1 MSNILARHAE
11 SAFWMARYMERAENL
26 ARILDVNETFA
37 RDSTGAPDWLPI
49 VQLQADDEI
58 FFETHPEA
66 TAEAVVGFYVLDRDN
81 ANSIASSV
89 YMAREN
95 ARALRHLLSTEMWT
109 HLNVFHNR
117 LDALTAADIAL
128 PKLSSLC
135 STIKL
140 DCQLHTGIT
149 EGTLHR
155 DEHWYF
161 YQIGKYLERADQ
173 TTRLLDIK
181 YHTLLP
187 SPDAVGT
194 PVDVSQWNAL
204 LRSVAAYHAF
214 RRIHP
219 YGMQPSAVA
228 GFLLF
233 NPDFPR
239 SVQVC
244 LGQVHEL
251 VIGLGPVLGVRIPPS
266 LMTAVENLHAIA
278 ASGTIER
285 VLVRGLH
292 EHLDDVQLL
301 IIDVAAALGRTF
313 FGHRDGAST
322 ATKPAA

>member
-26 ARILDVNETFA
+26 ARLLDVNETFA
-37 RDSTGAPDWLPI
+37 RDSSGAPDWLPI
-49 VQLQADDEI
+49 VQLQADEDV
-58 FFETHPEA
+58 FFKSHAKA
-66 TAEAVVGFYVLDRDN
+66 TAAAVLGFYVLDRDN
-81 ANSIASSV
+81 PNSIVSSV
-89 YMAREN
+89 YSAREN
-95 ARALRHLLSTEMWT
+95 ARALRHLISTEMWT
-109 HLNVFHNR
+109 HLNVFYNR
-117 LDALTAADIAL
+117 LAALTPNDVAVS
-128 PKLSSLC
+128 KLSSLC
-135 STIKL
+135 TTIKL

-149 EGTLHR
+149 EGTFHR
-155 DEHWYF
+155 DQYWYF

-187 SPDAVGT
+187 SPNDVGT
-194 PVDVSQWNAL
+194 PVDVSQWNTL
-204 LRSVAAYHAF
+204 LRSAAAYHAF

-228 GFLLF
+228 AFLLF

-251 VIGLGPVLGVRIPPS
+251 VIGLGPVLGVRIAAS
-266 LMTAVENLHAIA
+266 LMTAVENLHSVA
-278 ASGTIER
+278 ASGHIDR
-285 VLVRGLH
+285 VLFRGLH

-301 IIDVAAALGRTF
+301 IIDLAAALGRAF
-313 FGHRDGAST
+313 FGHRDAPS
-322 ATKPAA
+322 